1 MQLLLGSGCGH
12 SSSQRVA
19 KDGGVLVNASAVN
32 ITIVTADT
40 TLCILLVGSESVSYQ
55 RLLYVFGS

>member
-1 MQLLLGSGCGH
+1 MQLLLGSGCGP

-32 ITIVTADT
+32 IINYSD
-40 TLCILLVGSESVSYQ
+40 C
-55 RLLYVFGS
+55 